1 MKMNLLD
8 VMSMLG
14 RERSK
19 KTVMD
24 LIHENG
30 ERCDTILQYASHF
43 RDDIDVVRAALSY
56 DVRSIYYA
64 SERLR
69 NDEELMIEV
78 VQKSGRALQY
88 VSEIRMNRRIV
99 LAAVRQDGMAIQYA
113 FQELW
118 NDEEIVS
125 EAIEQNP
132 DVIDWINSLKNE

>member
-1 MKMNLLD
+1 MNLLD
-8 VMSMLG
+8 VISMMG

-19 KTVMD
+19 EKVIH

-30 ERCDTILQYASHF
+30 ERCDTILQYAPHF
-43 RDDIDVVRAALSY
+43 RDDIDVVRIALSY

-69 NDEELMIEV
+69 NNEELVIEV

-88 VSEIRMNRRIV
+88 VGTAIRLNRRIV